1 MNEQVVFVI
10 PLIVQAVIA
19 KRHIA
24 DGNIERVVCKLGILV
39 AGNLNIGV
47 RVQLAGNA
55 SADTVQLHAGE
66 LTVFHALRQHTEEV
80 ADTHGRLQ
88 HLAALKTHLAE
99 RSIHC
104 LDNDRRGVVR
114 VKDRCACGLVFV
126 LGEQTAQL
134 LIAAVVGTE
143 RACHTAPADILR
155 EHLLFLGGCRTVCG
169 FQTFQQADSRKVSV
183 KFFTKCAGTEGIIR
197 NAEVVGLDSNGLFLL
212 RLAGNKSRIAFVLG
226 KQLCEVVAVFKTGNR
241 IKQRWV
247 TQLDMKITNICDFKR
262 LIIKINSIANLVQRR
277 VRLEHIGGLR
287 RRLILCVRLEHIVR
301 FRCIANC
308 FTQHRHN
315 VIVSRI
321 LTEEIQQTAITI
333 ANILTLGKG
342 SAVRQQQRKFGFIV
356 TSILVCFFISGIESI
371 FQRTILFLD
380 GFPTGN
386 KILIRFSH

>member
-1 MNEQVVFVI
+1 MLLVV
-10 PLIVQAVIA
+10 PLIVQTVIA

-24 DGNIERVVCKLGILV
+24 DGEIKGVIRELGILV
-39 AGNLNIGV
+39 TGDFNVSI

-55 SADTVQLHAGE
+55 SADAVQLHAGE
-66 LTVFHALRQHTEEV
+66 LTALHALRQHTEEV
-80 ADTHGRLQ
+80 TDTHGRLQ

-114 VKDRCACGLVFV
+114 VQNRRARRLVFV
-126 LGEQTAQL
+126 RSQQVLQL

-143 RACHTAPADILR
+143 RACHAAPADILR
-155 EHLLFLGGCRTVCG
+155 EHLLFLGSRRTVCG

-183 KFFTKCAGTEGIIR
+183 KFFTKRSGAEVIIR
-197 NAEVVGLDSNGLFLL
+197 NAEVVCLYSSSLFLL
-212 RLAGNKSRIAFVLG
+212 RLGGNKSGIAFVLR

-241 IKQRWV
+241 IKQRWI
-247 TQLDMKITNICDFKR
+247 TQLDMKITNICDFKWLVIQINGITD
-262 LIIKINSIANLVQRR
+262 LIRRR
-277 VRLEHIGGLR
+277 VRLEHIFRCR
-287 RRLILCVRLEHIVR
+287 RFTPRVRLEHILR
-301 FRCIANC
+301 FRHTSCC

-315 VIVSRI
+315 IIISRI
-321 LTEEIQQTAITI
+321 LTKEIQQAAVTVT
-333 ANILTLGKG
+333 NILTLGEC

-356 TSILVCFFISGIESI
+356 TGILVCFFISGIESI

>member
-10 PLIVQAVIA
+10 PLVVQAVIA

-47 RVQLAGNA
+47 RIQLAGNA
-55 SADTVQLHAGE
+55 SADAVQLHAGE
-66 LTVFHALRQHTEEV
+66 LAVCHALRKHTEEV

-88 HLAALKTHLAE
+88 HLATVKSHLTE
-99 RSIHC
+99 GIIHGF
-104 LDNDRRGVVR
+104 DNYRRGVMR

-155 EHLLFLGGCRTVCG
+155 EHLLFLGSRRTICG

-197 NAEVVGLDSNGLFLL
+197 NAEVVGLDSNSLFLL

-226 KQLCEVVAVFKTGNR
+226 KQLCEIIAVFKTGNR

-262 LIIKINSIANLVQRR
+262 LVIQINGITDLIRR
-277 VRLEHIGGLR
+277 CVRLEHIGGFGCGRILR
-287 RRLILCVRLEHIVR
+287 VRLEHILR
-301 FRCIANC
+301 FRRTSCC

-315 VIVSRI
+315 IIVSRI
-321 LTEEIQQTAITI
+321 LTKEIQQAAITVT
-333 ANILTLGKG
+333 NILTLGER
-342 SAVRQQQRKFGFIV
+342 SAVRQQQRKLGFIV
-356 TSILVCFFISGIESI
+356 TGILVCFFISGIESI
-371 FQRTILFLD
+371 FQ
-380 GFPTGN
+380 
-386 KILIRFSH
+386 